1 MIFNFESKRYLRAEL
16 TWNGFILKWAGIYNQ
31 KISKFVQVKEL
42 VVVEL
47 KNGRNVL
54 QSSKHENESRLP
66 FSPCL
71 STSNVLTM
79 ADHRAFLRFPE
90 LSGDPF

>member
-31 KISKFVQVKEL
+31 KISKFVRVKEL

-54 QSSKHENESRLP
+54 QSQ
-66 FSPCL
+66 
-71 STSNVLTM
+71 
-79 ADHRAFLRFPE
+79 
-90 LSGDPF
+90 